1 MMEFRGLELDF
12 DIYDADQAEAYE
24 DALQTVQ
31 EESAKKVPG
40 EGLAAGIRRQCG
52 IVFDFFDDLFGEGTH
67 RQIFG
72 EKVNLGICLDA
83 FKEFTD
89 LVNAQKDAMAAK
101 VQQYT
106 PNRET
111 RRAIQKAARRSQP
124 TAHPAPAAGGES

>member
-1 MMEFRGLELDF
+1 MVRIVNGNFRE
-12 DIYDADQAEAYE
+12 AAETRLGASSNTGNPR
-24 DALQTVQ
+24 Q
-31 EESAKKVPG
+31 
-40 EGLAAGIRRQCG
+40 AAGIRRQCG

-124 TAHPAPAAGGES
+124 TARPAPAAGGES